1 MNDIVQLQEFTRLSP
16 KLDVVFQSLF
26 GEVGSEKFTSKFLE
40 AILKKKIDSIDL
52 SKNPILRREYLND
65 KLGILDIIAKINN
78 SEYCNIEM
86 QVAGQDSIIE
96 RILYYWG
103 RIYTKQ
109 LESRKEI

>member
-1 MNDIVQLQEFTRLSP
+1 MNNNNQLQEFSRLSP

-40 AILKKKIDSIDL
+40 AILKEKINNIDL

-65 KLGILDIIAKINN
+65 KMGILDIIAKVND

-103 RIYTKQ
+103 RVYTRQ
-109 LESRKEI
+109 LESR